1 MAAIG
6 KIRER
11 SGLLLVIIGLALAAF
26 VLGDLFQNLGK
37 SNNANRD
44 KIALING
51 EKLGI
56 QDFSMKV
63 SQQADLL
70 VQRNKKNLTT
80 EESYNNTIEVWNSTK
95 RDIILSQ
102 QMTELGLIQIIG
114 NQNPQISMDEFMGNI
129 YSATPHREVVRFFTG
144 DYNAKLDQETVK
156 GFFDFLERGVSSENQ
171 EEKSKAVEYTQQ
183 WNLFKSSF
191 KDVLLETKYNNLI
204 VKAYYLP
211 KALAE
216 FEFEATNVT
225 NKVAYF
231 GANYKI
237 ITDEEAVP
245 SDADYQAYYEEH
257 KKEFEAEMAS
267 RKIEYITW
275 NVTPSQEDIKDLQ
288 LQIEDLYKEMETAD
302 KENIQYTVNKVDDN
316 SYDSS
321 WIGEG
326 NLSVFIDSAAFA
338 AEPGTV
344 LGPWNEN
351 NAYHIAKV
359 IAKDSRPDSLKASQI
374 LISYSG
380 AYGEQGITRTKISA
394 RALADSIKDAIIAD
408 PAAFEALLSKS
419 DDPSAIETKGEFGWF
434 KDGSMITP
442 INQACIKNNIGDIIV
457 VESTIGFSVIRIDDK
472 KENTPKIRI
481 AKIDL
486 PITFSQ
492 KTFNNEYSKAI
503 KFAAVNQNYEAF
515 DTASANEGLNVVK
528 GEFVN
533 DLSAGIRGLTNS
545 RDVVKWMFDE
555 ETNIG
560 SVSKV
565 FDFEDKVVVAVLT
578 EIRPKGL
585 LPLEDVKE
593 YISPLVMRS
602 VKADLLKAK
611 VANVTSISQATE
623 FNAVVD
629 TTDVNFGTY
638 SLQKY
643 GPEPSVTGRMI
654 DVEPGKLVGPIEGD
668 QGLYFFTVLEKGSVP
683 AEKDLNYVQQR
694 SRSTFAQGVYQNQR
708 NPQAAN
714 AYTPLEKNA
723 EIENNMFFFY

>member
-37 SNNANRD
+37 SNNVNRD

-70 VQRNKKNLTT
+70 VQRNQKNLTN

-95 RDIILSQ
+95 REIILNQ
-102 QMTELGLIQIIG
+102 QMTELGLVQAIG
-114 NQNPQISMDEFMGNI
+114 NQKAQISMDEFMGNI
-129 YSATPHREVVRFFTG
+129 YSTTPHREVVRFFTG

-156 GFFDFLERGVSSENQ
+156 GFFDFLDRGVSSENQ
-171 EEKSKAVEYTQQ
+171 EEKTKAIEYTQQ
-183 WNLFKSSF
+183 WDLFKNSF
-191 KDVLLETKYNNLI
+191 RDVLLETKYSNLI
-204 VKAYYLP
+204 VKAYHLP

-216 FEFEATNVT
+216 MEFEATNAT
-225 NKVAYF
+225 NKVVYF
-231 GANYKI
+231 AANYKT
-237 ITDEEAVP
+237 ITDEEAVAT
-245 SDADYQAYYEEH
+245 DADYQAYYEEH
-257 KKEFEAEMAS
+257 KKEFEAELES

-275 NVTPSQEDIKDLQ
+275 NVTPSQNDINELQTQIGDLYKDLQ
-288 LQIEDLYKEMETAD
+288 SAE
-302 KENIQYTVNKVDDN
+302 KENLQYIVNKVGDN
-316 SYDSS
+316 KYDSS
-321 WIGEG
+321 WVGEG
-326 NLSVFIDSAAFA
+326 NLSVYIDSAAFA

-344 LGPWNEN
+344 LGPWSEN
-351 NAYHIAKV
+351 NAYYVAKV

-380 AYGEQGITRTKISA
+380 AYGEQGITRTKVVA
-394 RALADSIKDAIIAD
+394 LALADSIKDAVIAN
-408 PAAFEALLSKS
+408 PAAFETLLVKS
-419 DDPSAIETKGEFGWF
+419 DDPSAVETKGEFGWF
-434 KDGSMITP
+434 KDGMMIAP
-442 INQACIKNNIGDIIV
+442 INDACIKNNIGDVVV

-481 AKIDL
+481 AQIEL

-492 KTFNNEYSKAI
+492 KTFNVEYGKAI
-503 KFAAVNQNYEAF
+503 KFAAINQNYDAF
-515 DTASANEGLNVVK
+515 DTASADAGLNVVK

-533 DLSAGIRGLTNS
+533 ELSAGIRGLTNS
-545 RDVVKWMFDE
+545 RDVVKWIFNE
-555 ETNIG
+555 GTNVG

-565 FDFEDKVVVAVLT
+565 FDFEDKVVVAVVT
-578 EIRPKGL
+578 EIRTKGI

-593 YISPLVMRS
+593 YITPLVVRD
-602 VKADLLKAK
+602 VKARLLEAK

-623 FNAVVD
+623 FGAVVD
-629 TTDVNFGTY
+629 TSDVNFATY
-638 SLQKY
+638 SLPKY
-643 GPEPSVTGRMI
+643 GPEPSVTGRMV
-654 DVEPGKLVGPIEGD
+654 DAEQGKLVGPVEGD
-668 QGLYFFTVLEKGSVP
+668 QGIYFFTVLEKGSAPVK
-683 AEKDLNYVQQR
+683 KDLNYIQQR
-694 SRSTFAQGVYQNQR
+694 SSATFAQGVYQNQR
-708 NPQAAN
+708 NPQAVN